1 MKIVFIGAGNLA
13 THLSFALKGAGHQ
26 ILQIFSRSA
35 MSASEL
41 ADKINVPYTIDPAQ
55 INQQAEVYFYAVSDD
70 ALPALLSLDIAPQA
84 IHVHT
89 AGSVSIDVFYG
100 RKRQYGVFYPL
111 QTFSKNKMVDFK
123 KIPVFI
129 ESSDEKVETVLDL
142 LSNQIASKSFRTD
155 SADRLK
161 LHIAAVFACNFVNHL
176 YSISSDLVQTAGFS
190 FDVLKPLIIETAD
203 KINNLSPA
211 DAQTGPAKRNDMD
224 VINSHL
230 ELLSESPDLS
240 DLYQALTKMIFDKQ
254 IHQS

>member
-1 MKIVFIGAGNLA
+1 MKVVIIGAGNLA

-55 INQQAEVYFYAVSDD
+55 INQQADIYLYAVSDD
-70 ALPALLSLDIAPQA
+70 SLPSLLSLDIAPDA
-84 IHVHT
+84 IHMHT
-89 AGSVSIDVFYG
+89 AGSVSMDVFNNKKKYF
-100 RKRQYGVFYPL
+100 GVFYPL

-129 ESSDEKVETVLDL
+129 EGSDKSVEAVLELLANQMAEK
-142 LSNQIASKSFRTD
+142 SYKAD
-155 SADRLK
+155 SAQRLK

-176 YSISSDLVQTAGFS
+176 YCISSDLVQTAGFS

-203 KINNLSPA
+203 KINYLSPA
-211 DAQTGPAKRNDMD
+211 DAQTGPARRNDKV
-224 VINSHL
+224 VINKHL
-230 ELLSESPDLS
+230 ELLDESDGLES
-240 DLYQALTKMIFDKQ
+240 LYQILTKMIFDKQ
-254 IHQS
+254 VHQS